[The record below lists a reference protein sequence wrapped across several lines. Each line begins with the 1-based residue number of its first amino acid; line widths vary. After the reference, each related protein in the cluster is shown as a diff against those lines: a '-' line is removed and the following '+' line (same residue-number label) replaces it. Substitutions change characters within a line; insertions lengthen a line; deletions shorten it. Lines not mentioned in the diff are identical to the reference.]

1 MFFYN
6 NREVSA
12 QTTPCQTQSFTP
24 LAVNKGEHKFL
35 RVLIW
40 RAEFLLQTTINTYS
54 ASHTELFVC
63 LNYSPLMR
71 IIYGSQRQDTPRN
84 TPHNGVH
91 INKQT
96 HKPTCKSS
104 LLPCSNINICTL
116 LRNPFRVPKQYI
128 NEYIFFSLCVGEF
141 WGRRGSAKPQIILS
155 LRLGWLIA
163 QGAHP

>member
-35 RVLIW
+35 RVLIC

-54 ASHTELFVC
+54 ALHTELFVC

-104 LLPCSNINICTL
+104 LLPCSNITFAPRCEILFVRQSNIL
-116 LRNPFRVPKQYI
+116 MSIYS
-128 NEYIFFSLCVGEF
+128 SLSASVNFGGGE
-141 WGRRGSAKPQIILS
+141 G
-155 LRLGWLIA
+155 A
-163 QGAHP
+163 QSRK